1 MGDLFKRR
9 ASVALT
15 AAVALIFFT
24 AVSSSEASATKAWAP
39 TKVSRAPAYDWPYP
53 SIISSF
59 RMSGATVPYARGI
72 YTGGGSSLG
81 AIFYEGTGRH
91 SFRIFTSTGSLTASY
106 PMAGGVRLG
115 DADLPPEG
123 YTGYLAVVDE
133 GSHELKAYG
142 MTGSFYRVIRTLAA
156 DVVAY
161 ARGGHVIDY
170 LYLGTRTGV
179 IRRYTPAWSFL
190 NSFATGVPT
199 ADLAAGRGYNEYWG
213 NWVIL
218 GPSRAP
224 AAIRAYRGEAGS
236 FYGSFALPGNASC
249 GAIYS
254 GRGRTTMWCLRNLG
268 TAIWAYELDTGPLM
282 AVEPAS
288 LGKVKALF
296 K

>member
-1 MGDLFKRR
+1 MNYLFKRK
-9 ASVALT
+9 ASVAWA
-15 AAVALIFFT
+15 AAVALIFT
-24 AVSSSEASATKAWAP
+24 CGALAA
-39 TKVSRAPAYDWPYP
+39 YP
-53 SIISSF
+53 SIVSSF
-59 RMSGATVPYARGI
+59 RVSGTTAPYARGI

-106 PMAGGVRLG
+106 PMASGVRLG

-142 MTGSFYRVIRTLAA
+142 MMGGFYHVIRTLPS

-161 ARGGHVIDY
+161 ARGGHVTDY
-170 LYLGTRTGV
+170 LYLGTSAGV
-179 IRRYTPAWSFL
+179 ISRYTPAWSFL

-199 ADLAAGRGYNEYWG
+199 ADLAAGRGYAGRWG
-213 NWVIL
+213 DWVIL
-218 GPSRAP
+218 GPSRTP
-224 AAIRAYRGEAGS
+224 ADLRAYDGRGG

-268 TAIWAYELDTGPLM
+268 TAIWAYEINTGPLM
-282 AVEPAS
+282 AVEPTS
-288 LGKVKALF
+288 LGRVKALF